1 MKFLHNSELLSNI
14 LHALVA
20 LPFGTACVAIVL
32 HIAKALG

>member
-1 MKFLHNSELLSNI
+1 MTFIRHNELLSNL

-20 LPFGTACVAIVL
+20 LPFGMACVAIVL